1 MKSRV
6 SILGVAVVAASCGGQ
21 ATPPPATRPA
31 ASTPPAATQA
41 APPATGDAAFGVQ
54 ECDDYINAFL
64 ACVDAKVPEASR
76 AMMRQ
81 QLEQTREQWKMAA
94 STSEGRASL
103 AVGCRASRDA
113 AKTSMAAY
121 GCSF

>member
-6 SILGVAVVAASCGGQ
+6 SILGVAVVAAACGGQ

-31 ASTPPAATQA
+31 ASAPPAATQA
-41 APPATGDAAFGVQ
+41 APATTGDAAFGVP
-54 ECDDYINAFL
+54 ECDDYINAVL
-64 ACVDAKVPEASR
+64 ACVDKVPEASR

-103 AVGCRASRDA
+103 AVGCRAARDA
-113 AKTSMAAY
+113 AKTSMAAH
-121 GCSF
+121 GCTF